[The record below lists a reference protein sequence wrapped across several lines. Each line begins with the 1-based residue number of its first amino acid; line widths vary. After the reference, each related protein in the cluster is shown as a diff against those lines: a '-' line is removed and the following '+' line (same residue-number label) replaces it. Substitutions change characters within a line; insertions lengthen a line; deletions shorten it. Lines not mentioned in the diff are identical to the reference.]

1 MRISTNTIYELG
13 VTSIQQ
19 QQVDL
24 IKTQQQL
31 ASGKRVLTP
40 SDDPIAAARA
50 LEIGQTK
57 AIAQQYSK
65 NADTAQSSLQL
76 EESALNGVVNLIQ
89 DVRQRV
95 VNSGDPGLSSSDLQA
110 FGSELSNS
118 YQQLLSLANST
129 DGDGKYL
136 FSGFAGG
143 TKPFTQS
150 SGAGVYAGDQGQR
163 TIQIGTS
170 RNIEVSDSGQNVFKP
185 GVSGQDLFQTID
197 TIKAAFNGGS
207 VTSTQID
214 TALNGLDAALT
225 NVSKVR
231 SAIGARL
238 SEIDS
243 VKTINS
249 DLDIQYSD
257 TLSNLQD
264 VDYTKAISD
273 LSKQQVNLEAAQKSY
288 VSVTQL
294 SLFNYIGG

>member
-13 VTSIQQ
+13 VTAIQK

-24 IKTQQQL
+24 IKSQQQL
-31 ASGKRVLTP
+31 STGKRVLTP
-40 SDDPIAAARA
+40 SDDPIAAAQA
-50 LEIGQTK
+50 LEIGQTQ
-57 AIAQQYSK
+57 AINRQYSK

-76 EESALNGVVNLIQ
+76 EESTLNGVVNLIQ

-95 VNSGDPGLSSSDLQA
+95 VNSGDPTLSSTDLQA
-110 FGSELSNS
+110 FGSELTNS

-129 DGDGKYL
+129 DGNGKYL

-143 TKPFTQS
+143 TQPFTQT

-163 TIQIGTS
+163 TIQIGAS
-170 RNIEVSDSGQNVFKP
+170 RTIEVSDSGQNIFKP
-185 GVSGQDLFQTID
+185 GVSGQDLFETIN
-197 TIKAAFNGGS
+197 TVLTAFNGGS
-207 VTSTQID
+207 ITSTQIN
-214 TALNGLDAALT
+214 TALNGLDAALN

-238 SEIDS
+238 NEIDS
-243 VKTINS
+243 MKNLNS
-249 DLDIQYSD
+249 DLDTQFSQ

-273 LSKQQVNLEAAQKSY
+273 LSKQQVNLEAAQKSF

-294 SLFNYIGG
+294 SLFNFIS